1 GRREQ
6 LARVAARG
14 LVVALAAQHAHDLGD
29 ELVAVDPLDRRLRAL
44 APGLLDDPEVRV
56 GHRRNLRQVCDADE
70 LALGSQLAKLLPHRP
85 GGVAADA
92 GVDLVEDH
100 RASAAPGPEAGERE
114 HDPRE
119 LAARCGIAE
128 RRRGNPRVGR
138 HQELDR
144 LRSAGAETVGVW
156 LDVHFYKGALHRER
170 AELVPYPALELLRG
184 LGTRLG
190 ELRRV

>member
-1 GRREQ
+1 M
-6 LARVAARG
+6 
-14 LVVALAAQHAHDLGD
+14 
-29 ELVAVDPLDRRLRAL
+29 P
-44 APGLLDDPEVRV
+44 
-56 GHRRNLRQVCDADE
+56 
-70 LALGSQLAKLLPHRP
+70 
-85 GGVAADA
+85 

-100 RASAAPGPEAGERE
+100 GASAAPGPETGERE

-156 LDVHFYKGALHRER
+156 LDVHFYRGALHRER
-170 AELVPYPALELLRG
+170 AELGPHPALELLRG

-190 ELRRV
+190 ELRRELRPPLGGRGQPSLELGSQLLRVLQPLDLGSAALRVGQHRLGRAAVLSMQAVESVNRSSSCSSRSGSASIPSA